1 VRTIVTRTAVEGHRA
16 LGRSGTQPQ
25 RNGSRLCDENALV
38 GSLPS
43 TFIWGYL
50 WGYLV
55 RPEDLTLL
63 SHNEL
68 RVCQWWISPLQR
80 FDMTMVSMSLSPV
93 NLAPRKDS
101 LDSARFDRKSYR
113 INA

>member
-1 VRTIVTRTAVEGHRA
+1 MRTIVTRTAVEGHRA

-63 SHNEL
+63 SHSRPFRLAYEG
-68 RVCQWWISPLQR
+68 RETSA
-80 FDMTMVSMSLSPV
+80 VSY
-93 NLAPRKDS
+93 
-101 LDSARFDRKSYR
+101 DSAYK
-113 INA
+113 N